1 MSEKEKHS
9 FTNRLIHEKSP
20 YLQQHAHNPV
30 DWFPWGADA
39 FEAARGADKPIFLS
53 IGYSTCHW
61 CHVMEREVF
70 EDEHLAKMLNDTF
83 VNIKVDREEQPDVDA
98 LYMEFAQSMLAGA
111 AGWPLNLVLTPD
123 LKPIYAAT
131 YLPPMSQPGI
141 LGMPDFIQRIKRLWQ
156 SDDRMRVVEQADHL
170 IHMFQSNTQYSG
182 TELPGHDVLVNAG
195 EALFKLSDPIFG
207 GMLGRPKFPVGF
219 QIQFFFHYA
228 QLMKD
233 GRALFCAEKTL
244 DMMARGGIYDQLGG
258 GFARYS
264 VDEQW
269 LIPHFE
275 KMLYDNAMLIETYS
289 EGYQILKKSAYRKV
303 VEETVEYIERE
314 MTHPEGAFYSAQD
327 ADTEG
332 REGYFYTWRYDEIL
346 DALKGY
352 DSILFCSYY
361 GITPQGNFEGRN
373 VLHVNSPPEEFAKT
387 HGMELREL
395 NRSMEQMKK
404 VLFNKRGT
412 RTAPFKDDK
421 ILAGWNG
428 LMIHALSYAAFVFD
442 EPKYIEMAMKAMK
455 FIRKNLWKDGRLY
468 RRFREG
474 EMKFRAGLDEYA
486 SMIRASISF
495 FEASGE
501 SEWLAWAMDMTQTL
515 EEEFKIPGGAFYF
528 VDDQEISLPLRRA
541 HYADGAEPSGNA
553 LHTENL
559 LRLYQITWNE
569 KYRIQAED
577 AMKTVQPNLE
587 VYAPGYCFHLLALQR
602 YMNKNAPTVVVA
614 LNQEGE
620 LHRELAQMIPN
631 CHIPHLTIIWK
642 KFGDTKLEDLIPE
655 LRNYQPIE
663 GSTAAYICRQGSCR
677 APMTDFSEIISD
689 LHNKWC

>member
-1 MSEKEKHS
+1 MSEDEKHS
-9 FTNRLIHEKSP
+9 YTNRLVHEKSP

-30 DWFPWGADA
+30 DWFPWGSEA
-39 FEAARGADKPIFLS
+39 FEIARGNDKPIFLS

-61 CHVMEREVF
+61 CHVMEKEVF

-83 VNIKVDREEQPDVDA
+83 VNIKVDREELPEVDA

-131 YLPPMSQPGI
+131 YLPPASQPGI
-141 LGMPDFIQRIKRLWQ
+141 LGMPDFIQRIRKLWQ
-156 SDDRMRVVEQADHL
+156 SDDRSRVIDQANHL
-170 IHMFQSNTQYSG
+170 VNMFEANSHYKG
-182 TELPGHDVLVNAG
+182 EHLPGHDLLVNAG
-195 EALFKLSDPIFG
+195 ETLFKLADPIFG
-207 GMLGRPKFPVGF
+207 GIIGRPKFPVGF
-219 QIQFFFHYA
+219 QTQFFFHYA
-228 QLMKD
+228 QLLKD
-233 GRALFCAEKTL
+233 GRALFCAELTL

-258 GFARYS
+258 GFSRYS

-275 KMLYDNAMLIETYS
+275 KMLYDNSMLVETYS
-289 EGYQILKKSAYRKV
+289 EGYQILKKPAYRKV
-303 VEETVEYIERE
+303 VDELVSFIERE
-314 MTHPEGAFYSAQD
+314 MTHPDGGFYSALD

-332 REGYFYTWRYDEIL
+332 REGFFYTWRYDEVL

-352 DSILFCSYY
+352 DALMFCSYY
-361 GITPQGNFEGRN
+361 GITPQGNFDGRN
-373 VLHVNSPPEEFAKT
+373 VLHIKVPPETFAKT
-387 HGMELREL
+387 HGMDLPE
-395 NRSMEQMKK
+395 
-404 VLFNKRGT
+404 FNKAIDQMRKILFDL
-412 RTAPFKDDK
+412 RQKRKKPFKDDK
-421 ILAGWNG
+421 ILSSWNG

-442 EPKYIEMAMKAMK
+442 EQKYTDMALKAMR

-468 RRFREG
+468 RRFRDG
-474 EMKFRAGLDEYA
+474 EMKYRAGLDEYA
-486 SMIRASISF
+486 SMIRASISL

-501 SEWLAWAMDMTQTL
+501 SEWLAWAMDMALIL
-515 EEEFKIPGGAFYF
+515 EEEFKIPDGAFYF
-528 VDDQEISLPLRRA
+528 IDDQDHSLPLRRA
-541 HYADGAEPSGNA
+541 HFADGAEPSGNA

-587 VYAPGYCFHLLALQR
+587 VYAPGYCFHLLAIQR
-602 YMNKNAPTVVVA
+602 YINKNAPTVVVA
-614 LNQEGE
+614 LNKEGD

-642 KFGDTKLEDLIPE
+642 KFEDHNLEE
-655 LRNYQPIE
+655 LVPALRAYQPVD
-663 GSTAAYICRQGSCR
+663 GKTAAYICRQGVCH
-677 APMTDFSEIISD
+677 APLTDFTAIISD
-689 LHNKWC
+689 LHHRL